1 MTDGLLKTA
10 NSIQGLSRTT
20 GLDIGTLD
28 RAGRFISNV
37 MKKDIAETLDILYEI
52 SRFRRWDRQIN
63 LIEKIET
70 LLDKKKNS
78 NHIRPIKSK
87 MAIPIF
93 KSAALEDQE
102 ELHDI
107 WARLFAAALDP
118 DIVSPRYVFI
128 DIIRQLEIIDLKTLN
143 TCYEAFLLK
152 KEERR
157 TKERKRIMEM
167 YRTDHGIEDSN
178 RAKAAARVFMETDS
192 RIAEEPPLNYPCCP
206 AKILKSILKS
216 GKIKEN
222 VYQAS
227 MDNLIRQ
234 NLIIR
239 CTPQQ
244 HPLKKNDSRL
254 NKTNKTG
261 LNKINPRISDHFTI
275 CLTALGLSFIET
287 CLP

>member
-1 MTDGLLKTA
+1 M
-10 NSIQGLSRTT
+10 
-20 GLDIGTLD
+20 DIETLD
-28 RAGRFISNV
+28 RAGRFISSV
-37 MKKDIAETLDILYEI
+37 MKKDIAETLDILFEI
-52 SRFRRWDRQIN
+52 NRFRRWDRQMN
-63 LIEKIET
+63 LIEKVET
-70 LLDKKKNS
+70 LLDKKNS
-78 NHIRPIKSK
+78 NHIRPVKSK

-107 WARLFAAALDP
+107 WARLFTAALDP
-118 DIVSPRYVFI
+118 DVVSPRYVFI

-157 TKERKRIMEM
+157 IKERKRIMEM

-206 AKILKSILKS
+206 AQILSSMLKS

-239 CTPQQ
+239 CMPQQ
-244 HPLKKNDSRL
+244 HSLKKNDSRL
-254 NKTNKTG
+254 D
-261 LNKINPRISDHFTI
+261 KIRPRINDGFTI